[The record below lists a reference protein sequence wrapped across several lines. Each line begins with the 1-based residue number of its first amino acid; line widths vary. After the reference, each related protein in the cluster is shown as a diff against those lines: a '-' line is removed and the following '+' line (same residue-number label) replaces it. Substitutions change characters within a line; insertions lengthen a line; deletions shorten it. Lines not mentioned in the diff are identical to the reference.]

1 MGCRIYLIEFRTF
14 RGVGDDA
21 INFTLIIGEASVVL
35 EFRFPELKYAVN
47 RTHPAFVV
55 DGPAR
60 RRKRL
65 SEACVEC
72 GAVIDARRG
81 IPVCTLNAIYYSCE
95 NDMTVW
101 KEPCDAG

>member
-1 MGCRIYLIEFRTF
+1 MYLIELGTF
-14 RGVGDDA
+14 RGFGDDA
-21 INFTLIIGEASVVL
+21 INFTLIIGEASIML
-35 EFRFPELKYAVN
+35 EFRFLELKHAVN
-47 RTHPAFVV
+47 RTHPAFVA

-72 GAVIDARRG
+72 GAVMNARRG
-81 IPVCTLNAIYYSCE
+81 IPVCTPNAIYYSCE

>member
-1 MGCRIYLIEFRTF
+1 MYLIELGTF
-14 RGVGDDA
+14 RGIADDA
-21 INFTLIIGEASVVL
+21 INFTLIIGEAGIRL
-35 EFRFPELKYAVN
+35 EYRFPELKHAVN

-60 RRKRL
+60 RRRRL

-72 GAVIDARRG
+72 GAVMNARRG
-81 IPVCTLNAIYYSCE
+81 IPVCTPNAIYYSCE